1 MMLSIILLLKLISH
15 LLSKLN
21 HRLGVHNV
29 VLTVVSIYVVDCD
42 RKICMFETDEEVEN
56 FFINLREERIGEF
69 LYCSEHWQMQ
79 TKNYSHVA
87 VNIIL
92 LFWRSKFPPRRSLSS
107 SAREGK

>member
-29 VLTVVSIYVVDCD
+29 VLTVVDCD

-69 LYCSEHWQMQ
+69 LHCSEHWQMQ

-92 LFWRSKFPPRRSLSS
+92 LFWRSKFTPRRSLSS